1 MRLLSTNTVLIS
13 VVVVCLAFGLGVS
26 QRRTP
31 TKPCPPEV
39 ICDPPRQFDEYG
51 PLPWSDEKARLDNAA
66 INLQHEPNAVMYLI
80 AYGAPTGCVGE
91 ALARN
96 RRAKLYLVRTR
107 GVRSNRVI
115 TVDGGYR
122 EKSSV
127 QIWLWPWDWTKPNA
141 QPTVSPNDIHLKSC
155 RSQTRRAK
163 LGRV

>member
-1 MRLLSTNTVLIS
+1 MRLLSTNTVLVS
-13 VVVVCLAFGLGVS
+13 MAVVCLAFGLGVA

-39 ICDPPRQFDEYG
+39 ICDYRQFDEYG
-51 PLPWSDEKARLDNAA
+51 PLSWSDEKARLDNAA
-66 INLQHEPNAVMYLI
+66 INLQHDPNVVMYLV

-96 RRAKLYLVRTR
+96 RRARFYLVRTR

-122 EKSSV
+122 EESSV
-127 QIWLWPWDWTKPNA
+127 QIWLWPWDWTKPDA
-141 QPTVSPNDIHLKSC
+141 QPTVNPSDTHLKNC
-155 RSQTRRAK
+155 RSQTHRAK
-163 LGRV
+163 LGRA